1 VRILIIEDE
10 PAIADFVARGLR
22 AEGYTVDSV
31 GDGSE
36 GARRG
41 LADAVD
47 LVILDLM
54 LPGQDGLSVLR
65 ELRAGKPAVPVIIL
79 TARNDV
85 GDRVSGLDAG
95 ATDYLAK
102 PFSFDE
108 LAARVRAHLRTQRQ
122 PDITALEAAGI
133 RVDLLRRHVEHDG
146 RRIALS
152 AKEFDLLAYF
162 VRHPNQALS
171 RQRLLRAVWGYDFDP
186 GTNVIEVYVGYLRRK
201 LDPAVP
207 EATPIET
214 VRGFGY
220 RYRKPD

>member
-85 GDRVSGLDAG
+85 GDRISGLDAG

-201 LDPAVP
+201 LAGD
-207 EATPIET
+207 TRSSPIET
-214 VRGFGY
+214 LRNVGY
-220 RYRKPD
+220 RLRA

>member
-1 VRILIIEDE
+1 MRILIIEDE

-85 GDRVSGLDAG
+85 GDRISGLDAG

-201 LDPAVP
+201 LAGD
-207 EATPIET
+207 TRSSPIET
-214 VRGFGY
+214 LRNVGY
-220 RYRKPD
+220 RLRA